1 MLFVGK
7 KKTHFKWLN
16 KICNIQFYSRY
27 KKFFIYLK
35 LYLVSKDSTAK
46 THRHDILDKVLLPVL
61 LPGTGHQVVIHLD
74 DPPARHLLGAQS
86 LHKCPI
92 E

>member
-1 MLFVGK
+1 MLYSNCVFYSRDFSRWKKEKVDLDPMLFVGEK
-7 KKTHFKWLN
+7 KRFKWLN

-61 LPGTGHQVVIHLD
+61 LPST
-74 DPPARHLLGAQS
+74 RN
-86 LHKCPI
+86 
-92 E
+92 

>member
-1 MLFVGK
+1 MYFSIETKSDLK
-7 KKTHFKWLN
+7 ALKIKLN
-16 KICNIQFYSRY
+16 EKP
-27 KKFFIYLK
+27 
-35 LYLVSKDSTAK
+35 STY
-46 THRHDILDKVLLPVL
+46 RHDILDKVLLPVL
-61 LPGTGHQVVIHLD
+61 LPGAGHQVVIHLD

>member
-1 MLFVGK
+1 MLFVGEK
-7 KKTHFKWLN
+7 KRFKWLN

-61 LPGTGHQVVIHLD
+61 LPST
-74 DPPARHLLGAQS
+74 RN
-86 LHKCPI
+86 
-92 E
+92 